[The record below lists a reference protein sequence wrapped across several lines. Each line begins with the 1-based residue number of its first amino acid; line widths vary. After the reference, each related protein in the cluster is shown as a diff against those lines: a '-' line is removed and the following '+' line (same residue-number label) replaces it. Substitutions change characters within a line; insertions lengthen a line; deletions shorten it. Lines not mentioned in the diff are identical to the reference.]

1 MADNDSVKERL
12 RAGELVV
19 GVSTPLDSTRSQLEA
34 ILSNTY
40 GFLTKV
46 TQHSPFNE
54 ENLVAFCSTAQDL
67 GMPVQFCIKNTR
79 HTYLIENIQDSGPK
93 AIEVPLVEDEAVVD
107 EVLDAFYYPQVGHR
121 SCWIS

>member
-1 MADNDSVKERL
+1 MADHDSVKERL

-40 GFLTKV
+40 GFLTID

-67 GMPVQFCIKNTR
+67 GMPVQFRIKNTR
-79 HTYLIENIQDSGPK
+79 HTYLI
-93 AIEVPLVEDEAVVD
+93 
-107 EVLDAFYYPQVGHR
+107 
-121 SCWIS
+121 